1 MKMVILTQT
10 KLMWGDYF
18 VKEINPPTGY
28 AKNDQAYPVK
38 VTEKNDDDNPAVV
51 TIPDQPKDDPINFEV
66 KKVDKETGETVQGDA
81 NLSGAE
87 FTVKSIITFI
97 IVLLIYHQSY

>member
-1 MKMVILTQT
+1 M
-10 KLMWGDYF
+10 GDYF

-66 KKVDKETGETVQGDA
+66 KR
-81 NLSGAE
+81 
-87 FTVKSIITFI
+87 
-97 IVLLIYHQSY
+97 